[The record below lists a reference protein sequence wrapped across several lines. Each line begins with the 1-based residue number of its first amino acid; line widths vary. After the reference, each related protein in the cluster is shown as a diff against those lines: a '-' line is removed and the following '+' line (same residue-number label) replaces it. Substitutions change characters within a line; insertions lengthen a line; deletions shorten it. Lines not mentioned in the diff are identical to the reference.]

1 VEQETITLK
10 VDPNEGQIITVM
22 FLGEDLVKLK
32 AYQQFIQKEFDK
44 DASNKVEISLSQT
57 IKVIVLNELN
67 EMIDKVN

>member
-1 VEQETITLK
+1 MEQETITLK